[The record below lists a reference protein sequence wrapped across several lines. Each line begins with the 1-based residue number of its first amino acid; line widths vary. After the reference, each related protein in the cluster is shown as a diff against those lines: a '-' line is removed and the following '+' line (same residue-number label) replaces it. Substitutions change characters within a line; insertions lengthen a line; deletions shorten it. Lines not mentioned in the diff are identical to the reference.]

1 MKKQVLY
8 QYLGTNGSILSP
20 VHLED
25 VYYIRKIR
33 LFADKDKSL
42 TKDYINFVQ
51 CVIVPEEEVEEW
63 QEI

>member
-8 QYLGTNGSILSP
+8 QYMGTNGIIVSP

-33 LFADKDKSL
+33 LVADEGKTL
-42 TKDYINFVQ
+42 TNGTTKVQ
-51 CVIVPEEEVEEW
+51 SVEIPEADLSNW
-63 QEI
+63 TEI